1 MIRRAKAAR
10 IAVLFLAGAA
20 IAALCSGSSL
30 AAFNKR
36 QRRSGLRRADL
47 QHDRLG
53 RRTAEDLSSI
63 SRAKVRWFSDAEGW
77 GVLDAPEAPGGAF
90 VHFSHI
96 EIEGYKTLRQNQVV
110 EVELEGP
117 LSFEQNGCRYRA
129 ARVRPIR

>member
-30 AAFNKR
+30 AAVKR
-36 QRRSGLRRADL
+36 QRRSGRRRADI
-47 QHDRLG
+47 QQDRLG
-53 RRTAEDLSSI
+53 RRTAKDLSSI

-129 ARVRPIR
+129 ARVGPIR